1 VSAPEH
7 TGTECTR
14 FWLLARRRFQPP
26 FRQELVHADG
36 KTERAYGDGRREV
49 TFANGTLRLQL
60 PDGRAVVRFTN
71 GDVKKAFPCGA
82 RAGLGVGVFRTR
94 RSGADACVS
103 ARARRVAGRA
113 GGPAGLRRAL
123 PRACRAAQSAAA
135 GRRPQRATASGS
147 PAPRRKRPG
156 ADSLVTLRHGGGRA
170 RPALRGAGSARVRR
184 TSRPAIAR
192 SLH

>member
-1 VSAPEH
+1 MSAPEH

-123 PRACRAAQSAAA
+123 PRA
-135 GRRPQRATASGS
+135 
-147 PAPRRKRPG
+147 
-156 ADSLVTLRHGGGRA
+156 GGRSGPPPLEA
-170 RPALRGAGSARVRR
+170 RPRAGSARGR
-184 TSRPAIAR
+184 TA
-192 SLH
+192 L